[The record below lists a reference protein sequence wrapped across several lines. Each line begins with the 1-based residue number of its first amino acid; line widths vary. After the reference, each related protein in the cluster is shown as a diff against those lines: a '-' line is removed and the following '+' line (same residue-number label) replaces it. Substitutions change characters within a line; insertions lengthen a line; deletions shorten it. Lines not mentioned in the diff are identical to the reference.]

1 LFAMEAVKDMFTK
14 SKYVKKFEHM
24 YQEPGNQDS
33 DRVQYNRA
41 NNVYVK
47 RLENGYY
54 EVGYRGGGVIRTFTW
69 DDTNTSIE
77 QILFPRDYWG
87 LHEKALEFALKH
99 DPLDPAKLVTNDDI
113 EASKKIPAVNVWSV
127 DAAKEKSNRIIM
139 SSEDSRVVT
148 TDDLSQKFPT
158 ISHRKTA
165 GLPKKFP
172 KTIDENNP
180 EEDDITEVYRQ
191 RNEFGELIST
201 DAPLPKKPSK
211 VIELM
216 DTQTG
221 SLVSTDG
228 DLFVTKAKDGNYFAY
243 DNEGVSLIAT
253 RTEAEMREF
262 VGKYK
267 DMLAAETRVKRFT
280 DVADEDAQ
288 QEMVV
293 GRSSQALTPTATA
306 ESGVEGLRS
315 EIAKSEIAGAR
326 NVDPRRAGSTRHLE
340 PEPTSAAIRLNDVLP
355 ETATTDEPGKKN
367 FFLEMF
373 EEIKAGVESIIV
385 AANEAHPELAERFP
399 NVHPWFFKGRRNEST
414 TQKLERLSKPPPTVK
429 VLSNEEKLQIDRT
442 KTQKDIGAGDSSQR
456 VTGGEYQPPKGWKP
470 PTSLKNLVGEEY
482 VVRVR
487 KLDRALDALIIVENE
502 SGDPYAIGFKLEKYR
517 RNDGHHYHVKID
529 EIGSDGKPTG
539 KKVKVPQAYGLA
551 QLTIATARKMK
562 TGGQKGH
569 KHLSDDEFRDQV
581 LFNKKKNIMIAKEY
595 VNIIREK
602 LRKNKY
608 ARKFKKDEFD
618 ALVAATYNAGE
629 GIIKKVNAA
638 KPKDMDDL
646 ISKLQGKVDR
656 QTVRQIERYREI
668 IGDR

>member
-1 LFAMEAVKDMFTK
+1 
-14 SKYVKKFEHM
+14 
-24 YQEPGNQDS
+24 
-33 DRVQYNRA
+33 
-41 NNVYVK
+41 
-47 RLENGYY
+47 
-54 EVGYRGGGVIRTFTW
+54 
-69 DDTNTSIE
+69 
-77 QILFPRDYWG
+77 
-87 LHEKALEFALKH
+87 
-99 DPLDPAKLVTNDDI
+99 
-113 EASKKIPAVNVWSV
+113 
-127 DAAKEKSNRIIM
+127 
-139 SSEDSRVVT
+139 
-148 TDDLSQKFPT
+148 
-158 ISHRKTA
+158 
-165 GLPKKFP
+165 
-172 KTIDENNP
+172 
-180 EEDDITEVYRQ
+180 
-191 RNEFGELIST
+191 
-201 DAPLPKKPSK
+201 
-211 VIELM
+211 
-216 DTQTG
+216 
-221 SLVSTDG
+221 VSTDG
-228 DLFVTKAKDGNYFAY
+228 DLVVVMARDGNYFAY

-262 VGKYK
+262 VVKYK
-267 DMLAAETRVKRFT
+267 DMLVAEKRVKRFT

-326 NVDPRRAGSTRHLE
+326 NVDPRRAGSTRHLQ
-340 PEPTSAAIRLNDVLP
+340 PEPTSAEIRLNDVLP
-355 ETATTDEPGKKN
+355 EATTDEPGKKN
-367 FFLEMF
+367 FFVELYG
-373 EEIKAGVESIIV
+373 EIKAGVESIIV

-399 NVHPWFFKGRRNEST
+399 NVNPWFFQGRRNEST

-429 VLSNEEKLQIDRT
+429 VLSNEEKLQINRT

-482 VVRVR
+482 VIKVR

-562 TGGQKGH
+562 TGKQH
-569 KHLSDDEFRDQV
+569 KHLSDDDFKNQV